1 VTRSY
6 TKMLTNRNYKDEVSS
21 AEYVRWVFDD
31 PSIPASKAAVW
42 MAIVRS
48 NDLKAMKRCA
58 KDVRKRLMLLHQR
71 ECDDDGFQRYQTRT
85 IHKL

>member
-1 VTRSY
+1 MTRAY

-48 NDLKAMKRCA
+48 SDVKAMKRSP
-58 KDVRKRLMLLHQR
+58 KEIRDKLKILHQR
-71 ECDDDGFQRYQTRT
+71 ECDDDGFHRYQTRT